1 LRPWTQGAAG
11 IASTYAF
18 TEHGALMSA
27 NVLNSPRATDV
38 AIFVV
43 RAFVRLR
50 DVLAANKDLA
60 RRLREV
66 EARLERKLMIH
77 DRSIADI
84 LDAIRQ
90 LTHPPEAAKRP
101 IGFG

>member
-1 LRPWTQGAAG
+1 MA
-11 IASTYAF
+11 
-18 TEHGALMSA
+18 A

-66 EARLERKLMIH
+66 EARLERKRMIH